1 MAGNSSRRG
10 TGAGA
15 SGAGFRRTGTQPGA
29 ARRGAFIVY
38 TDTPDNMIATVF
50 RLRWK
55 LALVA
60 TVFLIIGVAIY
71 LMQLGTD
78 NAIDAELIP
87 KDNVNETKEAAKF
100 VPPAIVVDFLRASSL
115 AEKLRFVRDPS
126 AMANHIASFY
136 GDNPNR
142 PERYNTIAPVNDVN
156 PAPGIEKFYVTS
168 DGDQRIAAVVD
179 TPDGKKIDWPAY
191 ARLNDVDW
199 DTFRNGNGNGNGK
212 ASRSPAFRVQITEL
226 DYYSG
231 EFSDP
236 HKYKCFQISS
246 PELYRDLF
254 GYAERGSATEQ
265 ELSAFSAPVKQRCI
279 LQLAT
284 PASPDALQIKIM
296 ELVTQDWVLP

>member
-38 TDTPDNMIATVF
+38 TDTPDNMVDTMF

-55 LALVA
+55 LALIA
-60 TVFLIIGVAIY
+60 TVFVIIGVAIY

-78 NAIDAELIP
+78 KTVDANLIT
-87 KDNVNETKEAAKF
+87 KGDVNETKAPAPF
-100 VPPAIVVDFLRASSL
+100 VPPAIVVDFLKASTL
-115 AEKLRFVRDPS
+115 ADKLRFVRDPES
-126 AMANHIASFY
+126 MAEHIAAFY
-136 GDNPNR
+136 GGNPNR
-142 PERYNTIAPVNDVN
+142 PERYSSIAPVNEVDSQ
-156 PAPGIEKFYVTS
+156 PGIQKFYITS

-199 DTFRNGNGNGNGK
+199 DTFRRGK
-212 ASRSPAFRVQITEL
+212 ASGSPAFRVQITEL
-226 DYYSG
+226 DYYAG
-231 EFSDP
+231 PFSDP
-236 HKYKCFQISS
+236 QKYKCFQISS

-254 GYAERGSATEQ
+254 GYAERGSVTEKR
-265 ELSAFSAPVKQRCI
+265 LSAFSAPVKQRCI
-279 LQLAT
+279 LRLAT
-284 PASPDALQIKIM
+284 PASPDARQLEIID
-296 ELVTQDWVLP
+296 LVAQGWVLP